1 MRVPRNLQT
10 DQDLIARFLGALGG
24 ASLEVRTNK
33 RAKAKFF
40 ITAHTFIKDFIN
52 EGFFRKEEVIINILV
67 DGGFSTNQG
76 PVQGM
81 RSDQEKSHEAAQT
94 MLNAANAWLNGDD
107 VA

>member
-10 DQDLIARFLGALGG
+10 DQDLIARFLGVLGG

-40 ITAHTFIKDFIN
+40 IASYAFIKDFIN

-67 DGGFSTNQG
+67 EGGFPTNQG
-76 PVQGM
+76 PVGGL
-81 RSDQEKSHEAAQT
+81 RTDQTKSQENADT
-94 MLNAANAWLNGDD
+94 MLKAAHAWLNGDE
-107 VA
+107 